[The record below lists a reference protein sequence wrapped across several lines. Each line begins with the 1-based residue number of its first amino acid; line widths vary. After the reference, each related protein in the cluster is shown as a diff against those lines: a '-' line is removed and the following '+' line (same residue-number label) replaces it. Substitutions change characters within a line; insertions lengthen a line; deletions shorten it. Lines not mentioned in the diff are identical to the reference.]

1 MAHGGAR
8 VFAAGFRALGVEA
21 STTPASDERT
31 RELGARH
38 TTGEECFPAKVT
50 VGDFMKVLERPGNDT
65 AATVFFMPTAD
76 GPCRFGQYA
85 YHLRHVLDAS
95 GYKDAG
101 ILSPSS
107 KNSYG
112 DLGNLARPFVRTGWR
127 MLVVSDILQKLLLQ
141 HRPYERT
148 PGMTDKVYEECL
160 VDVCDTVERTPT
172 TPAPQIHGIKVVL
185 GRCKDRFASI
195 DLRPDDSRLLIGVIG
210 EIFCRLNTYSNEDA
224 IRRIEEA
231 GGEVW
236 LAGVTEWLWY
246 TVSETYRKLKLTGR
260 QYSLETVGT
269 WVREKVQHRDEH
281 QLLEAFHDEFR
292 GYEEPGV
299 YDVLDAAAPYLPV
312 GGALGE
318 MVLNVGRAVCQARQG
333 VDGIIDISPF
343 TCMNGIVCEAVYP
356 SVSRDLGGLP
366 IRTLYFDGT
375 PQDLE
380 ASLPVYMDLARGY
393 QRKKTAKRPPSAA
406 TRRNGK
412 H

>member
-8 VFAAGFRALGVEA
+8 LFAAGFRALGVNAE
-21 STTPASDERT
+21 TTPPSDERT
-31 RELGARH
+31 RDLGARF
-38 TTGEECFPAKVT
+38 TTGEECYPAKVT
-50 VGDFMKVLERPGNDT
+50 VGDFMKVLERPGNE
-65 AATVFFMPTAD
+65 ASATVFFMPTAD

-95 GYKDAG
+95 GYKDANV
-101 ILSPSS
+101 LSPSS

-141 HRPYERT
+141 HRPYEVT
-148 PGMTDKVYEECL
+148 PGATDKVYEECL
-160 VDVCDTVERTPT
+160 EDVCSTVESTPT
-172 TPAPQIHGIKVVL
+172 LPAPQIQALKAAVL
-185 GRCKDRFASI
+185 RCRDRFTSI
-195 DLRPDDSRLLIGVIG
+195 ELRRNETRPLIGVIG
-210 EIFCRLNTYSNEDA
+210 EIFCRLNTFSNEDTVK
-224 IRRIEEA
+224 RLEDA
-231 GGEVW
+231 GAEVW

-246 TVSETYRKLKLTGR
+246 TVSETYRKLKLVGR
-260 QYSLETVGT
+260 QYSMDTFGT

-281 QLLEAFHDEFR
+281 QLMEPFHHFFS
-292 GYEEPGV
+292 GYEEPDV
-299 YDVLDAAAPYLPV
+299 RDVLEAAGPYLPV

-318 MVLNVGRAVCQARQG
+318 MVLNVGRTVCLARQG

-356 SVSRDLGGLP
+356 SVSKNLNGLP

-380 ASLPVYMDLARGY
+380 ANLPVYMDLARGY
-393 QRKKTAKRPPSAA
+393 QRRKTAKRPPSAPM
-406 TRRNGK
+406 RRN
-412 H
+412 